1 LGDVRLSV
9 SRQDQA
15 LEVGTTCIA
24 RYANQNERDFQQF
37 VEAVRTGRLKALEG
51 VRPKRGSNME
61 TRPDPDTGSAE
72 PPLLPGR
79 VRQRVQDV
87 ASLPDSPA
95 IERAAT
101 LEVRWILPG
110 QLEASMAEWFDRF
123 PAVAEF
129 QDDSYLL
136 DPRLAGIS
144 VKIRSGRTFE
154 VKTYRGSIGILDTAG
169 RARGH
174 MESWQKWSFPVAPF
188 SKVGEGP
195 ASWTLVR
202 KKRRISQFLMADGRI
217 RAVRAGGGEEP
228 GCAVE
233 LTEVR
238 LREESWWTLGFE
250 ATGPAS
256 LLQSYLEAT
265 AALVFACD
273 LPEGIELGTESSM
286 PYVEW
291 LCLGLQEP
299 WPPKLAGSPGQR

>member
-1 LGDVRLSV
+1 
-9 SRQDQA
+9 
-15 LEVGTTCIA
+15 
-24 RYANQNERDFQQF
+24 
-37 VEAVRTGRLKALEG
+37 
-51 VRPKRGSNME
+51 ME

-72 PPLLPGR
+72 PRPLSGR
-79 VRQRVQDV
+79 VGRRVPDA

-129 QDDSYLL
+129 QEDAYLL
-136 DPRLAGIS
+136 DPRLASIS

-154 VKTYRGSIGILDTAG
+154 VKTYRSSLGILDSAG

-174 MESWQKWSFPVAPF
+174 MESWQKWSFPVASL
-188 SKVGEGP
+188 SKVGEG
-195 ASWTLVR
+195 AAGWTLVR
-202 KKRRISQFLMADGRI
+202 KKRRISQFLAADGRI
-217 RAVRAGGGEEP
+217 RAVLPGGGEEP
-228 GCAVE
+228 RCAVE

-238 LREESWWTLGFE
+238 LRDESWWTLGFE
-250 ATGPAS
+250 ATGPTS
-256 LLQSYLEAT
+256 LLQSHLEAT
-265 AALVFACD
+265 AALVFGCD

-291 LCLGLQEP
+291 LCLGLPEP
-299 WPPKLAGSPGQR
+299 WPPKLAGSPGPG

>member
-1 LGDVRLSV
+1 
-9 SRQDQA
+9 
-15 LEVGTTCIA
+15 
-24 RYANQNERDFQQF
+24 
-37 VEAVRTGRLKALEG
+37 
-51 VRPKRGSNME
+51 ME

-72 PPLLPGR
+72 PRLLSGR
-79 VRQRVQDV
+79 VGQRVPGV
-87 ASLPDSPA
+87 PSLPDNPA

-129 QDDSYLL
+129 QEDAYLL

-154 VKTYRGSIGILDTAG
+154 VKTYRSSLGILDTAG

-174 MESWQKWSFPVAPF
+174 MESWQKWSFPIASL

-195 ASWTLVR
+195 AGWTLVR
-202 KKRRISQFLMADGRI
+202 KKRRISQFLAADGRI
-217 RAVRAGGGEEP
+217 RAVLPGGGEEP
-228 GCAVE
+228 RCAVE

-238 LREESWWTLGFE
+238 LRDESWWTLGFE
-250 ATGPAS
+250 ATGPTG
-256 LLQSYLEAT
+256 LLQSHLEAT
-265 AALVFACD
+265 AALVFVCD

-291 LCLGLQEP
+291 LSLGP
-299 WPPKLAGSPGQR
+299 T

>member
-1 LGDVRLSV
+1 
-9 SRQDQA
+9 
-15 LEVGTTCIA
+15 
-24 RYANQNERDFQQF
+24 
-37 VEAVRTGRLKALEG
+37 
-51 VRPKRGSNME
+51 ME
-61 TRPDPDTGSAE
+61 TRPDPDSGSAE
-72 PPLLPGR
+72 ARLLPGR
-79 VRQRVQDV
+79 AGQRVPDA

-95 IERAAT
+95 IERAVT

-154 VKTYRGSIGILDTAG
+154 VKIYRSSLGILDTAG

-174 MESWQKWSFPVAPF
+174 LESWQKWSFPVTPL
-188 SKVGEGP
+188 SKVGGGP
-195 ASWTLVR
+195 AGWTLVR
-202 KKRRISQFLMADGRI
+202 KKRRISQFLVADGRI
-217 RAVRAGGGEEP
+217 QAVLAGGGEEP
-228 GCAVE
+228 RCAVE

-238 LREESWWTLGFE
+238 LRDESWWTLGFE
-250 ATGPAS
+250 ATGPTS
-256 LLQSYLEAT
+256 LLQSHLEAT
-265 AALVFACD
+265 ATLVFACD

-291 LCLGLQEP
+291 LCLRLPAYRSGFRRLRCSGGCRRRTARTTRP
-299 WPPKLAGSPGQR
+299 RRWR